1 MRRRGKP
8 SARSAATS
16 PSRWFTDTVSSVA
29 TSRNAKASVI
39 DDSTTEICRK

>member
-16 PSRWFTDTVSSVA
+16 PSRWLTDTVSSVA
-29 TSRNAKASVI
+29 TSRNANASVI
-39 DDSTTEICRK
+39 DDSTNEIWRK